1 MVWAMHDIII
11 KIKHSSQVISKSYV
25 CNLSMQSRILPRNPL
40 PFCSHTS
47 ESINDHIFTN
57 SFLSNTIT
65 GSVYVQ
71 VVTNHSNRRHNTQLE
86 VVRVYHHDVYY
97 IPQFSSISLSLWSMH
112 NTLHSVFLAKN
123 LSHILMK
130 AFYLFCY
137 LGKIFGMTQ
146 YMTEVSK
153 HCCIH

>member
-1 MVWAMHDIII
+1 MIIYSLI
-11 KIKHSSQVISKSYV
+11 HFSVTQSQALFMYRLLPITATEDT
-25 CNLSMQSRILPRNPL
+25 ILK
-40 PFCSHTS
+40 
-47 ESINDHIFTN
+47 
-57 SFLSNTIT
+57 
-65 GSVYVQ
+65 
-71 VVTNHSNRRHNTQLE
+71 LE